1 MPATGQPA
9 HGNRA
14 QAQCSACVGKM
25 AANHHCATF
34 RRTPLRQTAYPVAAR
49 LLQSPWRAAPLS
61 LETPMSD
68 SLQTQPPIEVRMAEI
83 VFPNHTNHMGT
94 LFGGQALAW
103 MDKAAFLAA
112 SRYARRAV
120 VTARSD
126 QVDFKLPIRQGQ
138 MVETIARVVSVGR
151 SSIKVEVELIA
162 EDLLSG
168 ARELCTRGHFVMIAL
183 GDNGKPTTVPPL
195 PAVSS

>member
-1 MPATGQPA
+1 
-9 HGNRA
+9 
-14 QAQCSACVGKM
+14 
-25 AANHHCATF
+25 
-34 RRTPLRQTAYPVAAR
+34 
-49 LLQSPWRAAPLS
+49 
-61 LETPMSD
+61 MSD
-68 SLQTQPPIEVRMAEI
+68 SSQTHPPTEARMAEI

-168 ARELCTRGHFVMIAL
+168 ARALCTRGHFVMIAL
-183 GDNGKPTTVPPL
+183 DADGKPTAVAPL
-195 PAVSS
+195 PNSSD

>member
-1 MPATGQPA
+1 MSVSPQ
-9 HGNRA
+9 
-14 QAQCSACVGKM
+14 
-25 AANHHCATF
+25 
-34 RRTPLRQTAYPVAAR
+34 TP
-49 LLQSPWRAAPLS
+49 
-61 LETPMSD
+61 
-68 SLQTQPPIEVRMAEI
+68 PPTEVRMVEI

-151 SSIKVEVELIA
+151 SSIEVEVELIA

-183 GDNGKPTTVPPL
+183 GDEGKPTMVPPL
-195 PAVSS
+195 PAAGAS

>member
-1 MPATGQPA
+1 
-9 HGNRA
+9 
-14 QAQCSACVGKM
+14 
-25 AANHHCATF
+25 
-34 RRTPLRQTAYPVAAR
+34 
-49 LLQSPWRAAPLS
+49 
-61 LETPMSD
+61 MSD

-112 SRYARRAV
+112 SRYARRSV

-195 PAVSS
+195 PAGSS